1 MAKIRRMQ
9 GFNPNAMGYDGKQ
22 KVGPEDYIYALEVA
36 GQKAV
41 TPQEKK
47 MQEDA
52 KNSVKYLEAKYPGIA
67 GKFKLFG
74 DRVQNNEASKT
85 SNKKSDKKNKLGGS
99 H

>member
-22 KVGPEDYIYALEVA
+22 KIGPEDYIHALEVS

-41 TPQEKK
+41 TPQEKR

-52 KNSVKYLEAKYPGIA
+52 KKSVQYLEAKYPGIA
-67 GKFKLFG
+67 GKFKLFE
-74 DRVQNNEASKT
+74 DRVKQPSH
-85 SNKKSDKKNKLGGS
+85 GGS
-99 H
+99 TPKKPKKK